1 MAVTVS
7 IERADGSVEN
17 LAVDLSSPV
26 VIGREPTCGLV
37 LASDEVSR
45 QHATIARHPD
55 AGYEVTDTS
64 ANGTVVSGQRLRRES
79 LVIAIGEPI
88 RIGRFTLRVLADD
101 GEPRKPRE
109 PEPVAAG
116 PTLPPEP
123 EEIGADV
130 RRELLAELAVA
141 LDLESDSAPAAR
153 IKSELARIVS
163 ARSDVPLSQRDALVS
178 ELAREAIG
186 LGPLEELLA
195 DASLDRIWV
204 FGFDA
209 ISVERRGDV
218 ESVPIAFSD
227 GASLR
232 RVAHRMRSTIGA
244 DRDARVV
251 RGQVASGWRGKIVFP
266 PVSRAPYLALERVR
280 PLGSFAELVASG
292 VFSAGLARRIE
303 ELVAERSG
311 ILVCSPDR
319 HARES
324 VLAAIVELVPP
335 LERVA
340 LLEGGEPIELSRRT
354 LYRIAPGP
362 DRVHALAALEP
373 DRVVVADLEG
383 ADLRA
388 VLEVVVERDA
398 APIATCAGSTGAALR
413 ALERGIFASG
423 PTIPVTTVRELIA
436 EAFVAIVAP
445 RRGSRETRV
454 VALSIA
460 DEGDR
465 FVLVDEHTPSSAGRE
480 RAPR

>member
-45 QHATIARHPD
+45 QHATISRHAD

-79 LVIAIGEPI
+79 LVISLGEPI

-101 GEPRKPRE
+101 GEPRKPKE
-109 PEPVAAG
+109 PEVVAG

-123 EEIGADV
+123 EEISQDL
-130 RRELLAELAVA
+130 RRELLSELAIA

-153 IKSELARIVS
+153 IRSELARIVAAHS
-163 ARSDVPLSQRDALVS
+163 EVPASQRDTLVS

-186 LGPLEELLA
+186 LGPIEELIA
-195 DASLDRIWV
+195 DPSIDRIWV
-204 FGFDA
+204 FSFDA
-209 ISVERRGDV
+209 ISVERDGQVAAIDV
-218 ESVPIAFSD
+218 AFSD
-227 GASLR
+227 AASLR

-251 RGQVASGWRGKIVFP
+251 RGVVASGWRGKIVFP
-266 PVSRAPYLALERVR
+266 PVSRAPYLTLERVR
-280 PLGSFAELVASG
+280 SLGSFAELVSSG
-292 VFSAGLARRIE
+292 MFSAGLARRIE

-324 VLAAIVELVPP
+324 VLAAIVEIVPP

-340 LLEGGEPIELSRRT
+340 LLESAEPLDLSRRN

-362 DRVHALAALEP
+362 DRVSALAALEP
-373 DRVVVADLEG
+373 DRVIVADLEG
-383 ADLRA
+383 PDLRS
-388 VLEVVVERDA
+388 VLETIVERDA